1 MLIFRPI
8 GLTKRSQNRPAQWT
22 SLEIGG
28 NILEGMRKRSIPLLL
43 CNSSSIKRNREH
55 VNPLHKVRILQWKHR
70 KPGILKLNY
79 FLRVWVLHIFLCQT
93 RGIDYR
99 SCVLPASV
107 VTQTIYRVFLKIGLV
122 YETKRKTKEQ
132 HGITSEDYK
141 EARANLSGQS
151 PETRNGCVG

>member
-1 MLIFRPI
+1 MK
-8 GLTKRSQNRPAQWT
+8 TQKTWDSQA
-22 SLEIGG
+22 
-28 NILEGMRKRSIPLLL
+28 KF
-43 CNSSSIKRNREH
+43 
-55 VNPLHKVRILQWKHR
+55 
-70 KPGILKLNY
+70 